1 MFIFLFLTLMS
12 KKKLIGFKGCEK
24 DIDLKKRA
32 SLNIARTSDPLA
44 KFNLK
49 SERVNLVAPASP
61 IHRARYSTNWDR
73 KD

>member
-1 MFIFLFLTLMS
+1 MFIFLFLIT
-12 KKKLIGFKGCEK
+12 KLIGFKGCEK
-24 DIDLKKRA
+24 DIDLKKRV

-49 SERVNLVAPASP
+49 SDRVNLVAPASP
-61 IHRARYSTNWDR
+61 IHRARYNTNWDR